1 MEIEG
6 RVVGGDLRNFGW
18 KLEWGTWTN
27 CGWKLKKFMGDS
39 IVF

>member
-18 KLEWGTWTN
+18 KLEWVQLWMEIEKVHG
-27 CGWKLKKFMGDS
+27 
-39 IVF
+39 